1 MGYPCAPIDTA
12 ELHNK
17 YFRPIVFTNAPIQ
30 GAASNIE
37 VSAMSDMTTSS
48 AESSARFFLQERE
61 LWESLE
67 FDWEDWNATVEKILQ
82 QQSAQSP
89 PDQD

>member
-1 MGYPCAPIDTA
+1 
-12 ELHNK
+12 
-17 YFRPIVFTNAPIQ
+17 
-30 GAASNIE
+30 
-37 VSAMSDMTTSS
+37 MSDMTTLSE
-48 AESSARFFLQERE
+48 ESRTRFFLEERE

-82 QQSAQSP
+82 QQSAQRP